1 MGIFNTMNKKIE
13 IKDYFE
19 NPQLL
24 DSHLGFHLKKENIIP
39 EESVKGLVKA
49 HLEKAKHNLRTA
61 DLLIK
66 NKDYNDW
73 VVISLYYA
81 LYHSCLSL
89 LAKKGYSSKNHTA
102 TLLFIIK
109 NYSNISKEEIEMI
122 DCAQLTKSDAEF
134 YTSLKQDRHDAN
146 YSTNSIFMPGI
157 IDDLRKRTILFI
169 NKVEHILEK

>member
-1 MGIFNTMNKKIE
+1 MKKIKE
-13 IKDYFE
+13 YFE
-19 NPQLL
+19 IEELL
-24 DSHLGFHLKKENIIP
+24 NKELNFHFSKRNIIQ
-39 EESVKGLVKA
+39 EETFRKLVDA
-49 HLEKAKHNLRTA
+49 PLEKAKHNLRTA
-61 DLLIK
+61 DLLVA

-89 LAKKGYSSKNHTA
+89 LARKGYSSKNHTA

-122 DCAQLTKSDAEF
+122 NNTRLTKSDAEF

-146 YSTNSIFMPGI
+146 YSTNSIFSESSI
-157 IDDLRKRTILFI
+157 KDLRKKTISFITKIETILKE
-169 NKVEHILEK
+169 NK

>member
-1 MGIFNTMNKKIE
+1 MKK

-19 NPQLL
+19 NKNLL
-24 DSHLGFHLKKENIIP
+24 ENHLNFHIKKKNIIK
-39 EESVKGLVKA
+39 EQSAKNLVSA

-61 DLLIK
+61 DLLIA

-81 LYHSCLSL
+81 LYHSCLAL
-89 LAKKGYSSKNHTA
+89 LSKKGYFSKNHTA

-109 NYSNISKEEIEMI
+109 NYSNISEEEIETI
-122 DCAQLTKSDAEF
+122 NNALLTKSDAEF

-146 YSTNSIFMPGI
+146 YSTESLFTSESINN
-157 IDDLRKRTILFI
+157 LRTKTISFI
-169 NKVEHILEK
+169 NKIELILEGN